1 MLELPWSDDISRPL
15 TCIHSRSERWISG
28 QSLRHDSPS
37 WPADMHIIRGGGL
50 GWAET
55 WSWAPLSESSQPL
68 AEPGL
73 GARTACQVERM
84 RENLITT
91 QRAREQVGARLWL
104 RFSTSFMRLRRVGCC
119 RLAACLVRMT
129 RYGSRLLAVRG

>member
-73 GARTACQVERM
+73 GARLPTPSGAH
-84 RENLITT
+84 
-91 QRAREQVGARLWL
+91 ARELDHQRSARVNRWEL
-104 RFSTSFMRLRRVGCC
+104 VCGCI
-119 RLAACLVRMT
+119 
-129 RYGSRLLAVRG
+129 S

>member
-104 RFSTSFMRLRRVGCC
+104 HFLNASAGTCIIRTLEC
-119 RLAACLVRMT
+119 LAT
-129 RYGSRLLAVRG
+129 